1 MVFSTRFTEGC
12 EMHVVI
18 FLIQVLAIGFRL
30 VLIGLETLFL
40 SYCIFWRPP
49 IIIPVIISN
58 SLNSHTRIG

>member
-40 SYCIFWRPP
+40 SYCIF
-49 IIIPVIISN
+49 
-58 SLNSHTRIG
+58 